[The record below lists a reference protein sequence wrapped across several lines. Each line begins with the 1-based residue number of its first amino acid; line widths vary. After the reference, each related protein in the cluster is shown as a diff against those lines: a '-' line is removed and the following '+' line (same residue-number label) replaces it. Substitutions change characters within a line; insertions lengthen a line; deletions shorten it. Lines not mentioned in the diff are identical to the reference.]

1 MGANRARRGGMS
13 ADLLTNGYPATRS
26 PCVAEMAAGISEK
39 PPAYHVGTEYVL
51 YMVEI
56 EREIGQPWT
65 GEAIPAGP
73 GKARCALDLAPC
85 CPYRFA
91 DPEMDAI
98 FDPRGRTACLQ
109 CALGK

>member
-1 MGANRARRGGMS
+1 MGILPPVAFI
-13 ADLLTNGYPATRS
+13 
-26 PCVAEMAAGISEK
+26 VAEMAADISEK
-39 PPAYHVGTEYVL
+39 PFLHHVGTEYVL

-56 EREIGQPWT
+56 EREIGHLR
-65 GEAIPAGP
+65 GSEVIFVDP
-73 GKARCALDLAPC
+73 GKTCCALDLVSC

-98 FDPRGRTACLQ
+98 FDPRGRAACLQ

>member
-1 MGANRARRGGMS
+1 MS

-56 EREIGQPWT
+56 EREIGQP
-65 GEAIPAGP
+65 
-73 GKARCALDLAPC
+73 
-85 CPYRFA
+85 
-91 DPEMDAI
+91 
-98 FDPRGRTACLQ
+98 
-109 CALGK
+109 

>member
-1 MGANRARRGGMS
+1 
-13 ADLLTNGYPATRS
+13 
-26 PCVAEMAAGISEK
+26 MAVGISEK
-39 PPAYHVGTEYVL
+39 ALAYHVGTEYVL

-56 EREIGQPWT
+56 EREIGQTRGDEP
-65 GEAIPAGP
+65 IPADP
-73 GKARCALDLAPC
+73 GEARCALDLAPC

-98 FDPRGRTACLQ
+98 FDPRGRAACLQ

>member
-1 MGANRARRGGMS
+1 MS

-73 GKARCALDLAPC
+73 GKARCALDLMRPRLYTC
-85 CPYRFA
+85 GH
-91 DPEMDAI
+91 PEMDVVKRI
-98 FDPRGRTACLQ
+98 
-109 CALGK
+109 